1 MRNSLFLV
9 RDIERAPSCF
19 VCVKTYFRSKTVL
32 HFRTLFFFAN
42 THCRQHTH
50 TRTHNTGIL
59 AREATRCGLDDTPP
73 LFLRRDLEQK
83 LVGGAEGPSGQLMCA
98 LEGQFKGLRRT
109 GTRRGAARARVHGV
123 LFFAHFC
130 LSLELFKVTEFLVNT
145 EIELCMSASNIHIKL
160 AR

>member
-50 TRTHNTGIL
+50 TRTHNTGTL

-83 LVGGAEGPSGQLMCA
+83 LVDGAEGPSGQLMYRT
-98 LEGQFKGLRRT
+98 RRT
-109 GTRRGAARARVHGV
+109 VRRLAEDRDASGTSARPWSS
-123 LFFAHFC
+123 LFC
-130 LSLELFKVTEFLVNT
+130 DTLSGLLLDELDT
-145 EIELCMSASNIHIKL
+145 
-160 AR
+160 